1 MKKARGERV
10 DAHLRIV
17 HRKQECGA
25 LLHESWDSDWQQRWA
40 LGPSR
45 PPPDR
50 PAYRSLDARDATHP
64 DALSLQGDLE
74 AMGLTPVRGDEG
86 QPRSLK
92 LHPGCRARIT
102 AVDANMIKQLSALGR
117 LGPLLQP
124 GPPPRLAHDV
134 SRYVGAEVL
143 VVREFVAAVAHLL
156 QRAKVWTVRLIKDAR
171 GETFEGRRSN
181 SRRPRPH

>member
-1 MKKARGERV
+1 MLVLEQLPPTGIALLSAVDRRLRAAVRSLEGVVKKARGERI

-17 HRKQECGA
+17 HRKQECGS
-25 LLHESWDSDWQQRWA
+25 LLHESWDGDWQQRWA

-92 LHPGCRARIT
+92 LHPGCARADHRGRRQHDQAAERARSPRAAAAAGAT
-102 AVDANMIKQLSALGR
+102 AA
-117 LGPLLQP
+117 
-124 GPPPRLAHDV
+124 PR
-134 SRYVGAEVL
+134 
-143 VVREFVAAVAHLL
+143 
-156 QRAKVWTVRLIKDAR
+156 T
-171 GETFEGRRSN
+171 
-181 SRRPRPH
+181 

>member
-1 MKKARGERV
+1 MLAEQLPPTG
-10 DAHLRIV
+10 I
-17 HRKQECGA
+17 A
-25 LLHESWDSDWQQRWA
+25 LLSAVDRRCARRCSSRALSRRRAANAPTRTYASSTGSRRRRAAPRDWDGDWQQRGLA
-40 LGPSR
+40 R
-45 PPPDR
+45 AAAARR

-143 VVREFVAAVAHLL
+143 VVREFVAMTHLL
-156 QRAKVWTVRLIKDAR
+156 Q
-171 GETFEGRRSN
+171 
-181 SRRPRPH
+181 P